1 MVGTQLKNS
10 CGVARCTVSE
20 AATAKDQPSDGLVP
34 RCLTL
39 RRRESFVME
48 KAAWVIPS
56 LKMTLRTHSPS
67 RQSGALAHGIQG
79 HHRLCRS
86 KETHTSPAWAKTGTA
101 IGCSSAFISYGHAT
115 FALCVPGTTANAVA
129 TQRHSVSGTP
139 SAEQGEISASYS

>member
-1 MVGTQLKNS
+1 
-10 CGVARCTVSE
+10 
-20 AATAKDQPSDGLVP
+20 
-34 RCLTL
+34 
-39 RRRESFVME
+39 ME

-56 LKMTLRTHSPS
+56 LKIILRTHAFPAVSLWDT
-67 RQSGALAHGIQG
+67 RTAKEGIF
-79 HHRLCRS
+79 RFCRS

-139 SAEQGEISASYS
+139 LKQGSTRACRDRAV